1 MGQEWF
7 CHGVYVVNDLLDRNE
22 DLHHPVKRFR
32 PLAVGRVS
40 TTVAV
45 GLLSFLWI
53 AGAGVGLLASR
64 IVLLILLTY
73 VVVPLVR

>member
-1 MGQEWF
+1 M
-7 CHGVYVVNDLLDRNE
+7 
-22 DLHHPVKRFR
+22 
-32 PLAVGRVS
+32 GRVS